1 LPLAGGDDYQLCF
14 TVPKKSINALKIV
27 EKTLGIKLTKIGVIT
42 QQQTL
47 IIKGLNKTCQ
57 SYQHF

>member
-14 TVPKKSINALKIV
+14 TVPKKSINTLKIV
-27 EKTLGIKLTKIGVIT
+27 EKTLGIKLTKIGVII
-42 QQQTL
+42 QQQNL
-47 IIKGLNKTCQ
+47 VIKGLSKTCQ